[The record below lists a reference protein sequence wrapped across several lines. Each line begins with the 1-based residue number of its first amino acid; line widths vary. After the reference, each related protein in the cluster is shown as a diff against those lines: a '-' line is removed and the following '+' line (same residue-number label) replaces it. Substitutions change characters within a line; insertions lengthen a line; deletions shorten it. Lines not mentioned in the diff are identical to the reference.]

1 MTTTQADDRRRCI
14 YHFIVAY
21 CMNTCGIPP
30 TYQEIVDHCGLHS
43 KSTASRLIAS
53 LVRRGLLSIENLG
66 NRRVIRVTRAT
77 WRPPLT
83 CGYCDRGHARYWDW
97 CEGEKR

>member
-21 CMNTCGIPP
+21 CMSSSGIPP

-43 KSTASRLIAS
+43 KSTAARFIQP
-53 LVRRGLLSIENLG
+53 LVRHGLLSIEHLG
-66 NRRVIRVTRAT
+66 NRRVIRVPRAT
-77 WRPPLT
+77 WRPPFT
-83 CGYCDRGHARYWDW
+83 CAYCGKAHARYFEWS
-97 CEGEKR
+97 EAEKR